1 MQLAKFRLPTGE
13 VSVGIVRGESVVPLV
28 ARRSAPITITEILE
42 DENPARRVAV
52 VMDAEVRPVAL
63 SDVALLP
70 PIDRHEVWAAGV
82 TYMRSKTARMEESES
97 AATLYDR
104 IYEAER
110 PELFFKA
117 TPHRVS
123 GSGQPLRIRRDSRW
137 NVPEPELALVL
148 NSRLEW
154 VGCTVGNDMSSRD
167 IEGENPLYLPQ
178 AKIYDACCGLGP
190 WITLRDDMPPA
201 TEIGIHLAV
210 HRAGAIAFDGR
221 TSAGQMARSFE
232 DLIGWLARDNS
243 FPDGAVLLTGTG
255 VVPTSDFTLLP
266 GDVVEITID
275 GIGTLSNPIVQA

>member
-1 MQLAKFRLPTGE
+1 MQLAKFRHSTGE

-28 ARRSAPITITEILE
+28 ARRGAPITLTEILE

-52 VMDAEVRPVAL
+52 VMDAEARPVAL
-63 SDVALLP
+63 SEVALLP

-82 TYMRSKTARMEESES
+82 TYKRSKTARMEESES

-104 IYEAER
+104 VYEAER

-123 GSGQPLRIRRDSRW
+123 GPGQPLRIRRDSNW

-190 WITLRDDMPPA
+190 WITLRHDMPPA
-201 TEIGIHLAV
+201 TEIGIRLAV
-210 HRAGAIAFDGR
+210 HRAGAIAFEGQ
-221 TSAGQMARSFE
+221 TSAGQMARSFD

-255 VVPTSDFTLLP
+255 VVPASDFTLLA